1 MINPMGLILS
11 VAFFKGFQKLKINGK
26 PVPFPPVLLAGI
38 TLIILLKSFSID
50 FETYNESGK
59 ELIAVDLPGAY
70 SMSPFTSE
78 SGKYLTL
85 TLIPAV
91 VALGYPIYK
100 HKDLLMKNKR
110 IIYTGFIFASV
121 LAIISTYFVA
131 KFAHADIRTIV
142 SMLPKSVTAPIAV
155 EISKGMGGVPELTA
169 CVAVLTGVF
178 GAVFGHKLLQLFKVK
193 HDISIGLAM
202 GAASHVIGTARC
214 AEKGREL
221 QVVMASLSLVMV
233 GVLTAVIAPVFV
245 HIIS

>member
-1 MINPMGLILS
+1 MINPFGLILS
-11 VAFFKGFQKLKINGK
+11 AGLFKGFQKIRFKGK
-26 PVPFPPVLLAGI
+26 PLPFPPVLLAGI
-38 TLIILLKSFSID
+38 TIIAILKIFNID
-50 FETYNESGK
+50 FEVYN
-59 ELIAVDLPGAY
+59 
-70 SMSPFTSE
+70 E

-91 VALGYPIYK
+91 VALGYPIFK
-100 HKDLLMKNKR
+100 HQDLLLKNKR
-110 IIYTGFIFASV
+110 IVYAGFLFASV

-131 KFAHADIRTIV
+131 KCAHADMQIIV

-178 GAVFGHKLLQLFKVK
+178 GAVFGHKLLKLFKVK
-193 HDISIGLAM
+193 HDISIGMAI

-233 GVLTAVIAPVFV
+233 GILIAIIAPVFV
-245 HIIS
+245 HVVG

>member
-1 MINPMGLILS
+1 MINPMGLLLS
-11 VAFFKGFQKLKINGK
+11 VCLFKGFQYVKIRGK
-26 PVPFPPVLLAGI
+26 QIPFPPVLLAGI
-38 TLIILLKSFSID
+38 VIIVILKIFNID
-50 FETYNESGK
+50 FATYN
-59 ELIAVDLPGAY
+59 
-70 SMSPFTSE
+70 E

-85 TLIPAV
+85 SLIPAV
-91 VALGYPIYK
+91 VALGYPIFK
-100 HKDLLMKNKR
+100 HRDLLLKNKR
-110 IIYTGFIFASV
+110 VIYAGFLFATV

-131 KFAHADIRTIV
+131 KFAHADLRIIV

-178 GAVFGHKLLQLFKVK
+178 GAVFGHKLLQMFKVK
-193 HDISIGLAM
+193 HDVAIGMAM

-221 QVVMASLSLVMV
+221 QVVMASLALVMV
-233 GVLTAVIAPVFV
+233 GILTAILAPIFV

>member
-1 MINPMGLILS
+1 MINPMGLLLS
-11 VAFFKGFQKLKINGK
+11 VCLFKGFQYVKIRGK
-26 PVPFPPVLLAGI
+26 QNPFPPVLLAGI
-38 TLIILLKSFSID
+38 VIIVILKTFNID
-50 FETYNESGK
+50 FATYN
-59 ELIAVDLPGAY
+59 
-70 SMSPFTSE
+70 E

-85 TLIPAV
+85 SLIPAV
-91 VALGYPIYK
+91 VALGYPIFK
-100 HKDLLMKNKR
+100 HRDLLLKNKR
-110 IIYTGFIFASV
+110 IIYAGFLFATV

-131 KFAHADIRTIV
+131 KFAHADLRIIV

-193 HDISIGLAM
+193 HDVAIGMAM

-221 QVVMASLSLVMV
+221 QVVMASLALVMV
-233 GVLTAVIAPVFV
+233 GILTAILAPIFV

>member
-1 MINPMGLILS
+1 MINPFGLVISIVL
-11 VAFFKGFQKLKINGK
+11 FKGFQKLKIKGK
-26 PVPFPPVLLAGI
+26 QIPCPPVLLAGLVII
-38 TLIILLKSFSID
+38 TILKLFNID
-50 FETYNESGK
+50 FSTYN
-59 ELIAVDLPGAY
+59 
-70 SMSPFTSE
+70 E

-100 HKDLLMKNKR
+100 HKDLLLKNKR
-110 IIYTGFIFASV
+110 VIYTGFLFAS
-121 LAIISTYFVA
+121 LFAIISTYFVA
-131 KFAHADIRTIV
+131 KFAHADLRIIV

-178 GAVFGHKLLQLFKVK
+178 GAVFGHKLLKIFKIK
-193 HDISIGLAM
+193 HDVSIGLAM

-214 AEKGREL
+214 AEKGRDI

-233 GVLTAVIAPVFV
+233 GILTAVFAPVFV
-245 HIIS
+245 HIIK

>member
-1 MINPMGLILS
+1 MINPMGIILS
-11 VAFFKGFQKLKINGK
+11 VGLFKGFQKLKIKGK
-26 PVPFPPVLLAGI
+26 PIPFPPVLLAGMV
-38 TLIILLKSFSID
+38 LIAILKIFDID
-50 FETYNESGK
+50 FDVYNESGK
-59 ELIAVDLPGAY
+59 
-70 SMSPFTSE
+70 F
-78 SGKYLTL
+78 LTL

-110 IIYTGFIFASV
+110 IIYSGFVFASL
-121 LAIISTYFVA
+121 LAIISTYFVG
-131 KFAHADIRTIV
+131 KFAHADLQIIV

-155 EISKGMGGVPELTA
+155 EISKEMGGVPELTA

-193 HDISIGLAM
+193 HDIAIGMAM

-221 QVVMASLSLVMV
+221 QVVMASVALVMV
-233 GVLTAVIAPVFV
+233 GILTAIFAPIFV
-245 HIIS
+245 HIVG

>member
-11 VAFFKGFQKLKINGK
+11 VCLFKGFQYVKIRGK
-26 PVPFPPVLLAGI
+26 QIPFPPVLLAGI
-38 TLIILLKSFSID
+38 VIIVILKTFNID
-50 FETYNESGK
+50 FATYN
-59 ELIAVDLPGAY
+59 
-70 SMSPFTSE
+70 E

-85 TLIPAV
+85 SLIPAV
-91 VALGYPIYK
+91 VALGYPIFK
-100 HKDLLMKNKR
+100 HRDLLLKNKR
-110 IIYTGFIFASV
+110 VIYAGFLFATV

-131 KFAHADIRTIV
+131 KFAHADLRIIV

-193 HDISIGLAM
+193 HDVAIGMAM

-221 QVVMASLSLVMV
+221 QVVMASLALVMV
-233 GVLTAVIAPVFV
+233 GILTAILAPIFV

>member
-11 VAFFKGFQKLKINGK
+11 VCLFKGFQYVKIRGK
-26 PVPFPPVLLAGI
+26 QIPFPPVLLAGI
-38 TLIILLKSFSID
+38 VIIVILKTFNID
-50 FETYNESGK
+50 FATYN
-59 ELIAVDLPGAY
+59 
-70 SMSPFTSE
+70 E

-85 TLIPAV
+85 SLIPAV
-91 VALGYPIYK
+91 VALGYPIFK
-100 HKDLLMKNKR
+100 HRDLLLKNKR
-110 IIYTGFIFASV
+110 VIYAGFLFATV

-131 KFAHADIRTIV
+131 KFAHADLRIIV

-178 GAVFGHKLLQLFKVK
+178 GAVFGHKLLQMFKVK
-193 HDISIGLAM
+193 HDVAIGMAM

-221 QVVMASLSLVMV
+221 QVVMASLALVMV
-233 GVLTAVIAPVFV
+233 GILTAILAPIFV
-245 HIIS
+245 NIIS

>member
-1 MINPMGLILS
+1 MINPMGLLLS
-11 VAFFKGFQKLKINGK
+11 VCLFKGFQYVKIRGK
-26 PVPFPPVLLAGI
+26 QIPFPPVLLAGI
-38 TLIILLKSFSID
+38 VIIVILKTFNID
-50 FETYNESGK
+50 FATYN
-59 ELIAVDLPGAY
+59 
-70 SMSPFTSE
+70 E

-85 TLIPAV
+85 SLIPAV
-91 VALGYPIYK
+91 VALGYPIFK
-100 HKDLLMKNKR
+100 HRDLLLKNKR
-110 IIYTGFIFASV
+110 VIYAGFLFATV

-131 KFAHADIRTIV
+131 KFAHADLRIIV

-193 HDISIGLAM
+193 HDVAIGMAM

-221 QVVMASLSLVMV
+221 QVVMASLALVMV
-233 GVLTAVIAPVFV
+233 GILTAILAPIFV

>member
-50 FETYNESGK
+50 FETYN
-59 ELIAVDLPGAY
+59 
-70 SMSPFTSE
+70 E

>member
-1 MINPMGLILS
+1 MINPMGRILS
-11 VAFFKGFQKLKINGK
+11 VCLFKGFQYVKIRGK
-26 PVPFPPVLLAGI
+26 QIPFPPVLLAGI
-38 TLIILLKSFSID
+38 VIIVILKTFNID
-50 FETYNESGK
+50 FATYN
-59 ELIAVDLPGAY
+59 
-70 SMSPFTSE
+70 E

-85 TLIPAV
+85 SLIPAV
-91 VALGYPIYK
+91 VALGYPIFK
-100 HKDLLMKNKR
+100 HRDLLLKNKR
-110 IIYTGFIFASV
+110 VIYAGFLFATV

-131 KFAHADIRTIV
+131 KFAHADLRIIV

-193 HDISIGLAM
+193 HDVAIGMAM

-221 QVVMASLSLVMV
+221 QVVMASLALVMV
-233 GVLTAVIAPVFV
+233 GILTAILAPIFV

>member
-1 MINPMGLILS
+1 MINPIGLLLS
-11 VAFFKGFQKLKINGK
+11 IGLFKGFQKIKIKGK
-26 PVPFPPVLLAGI
+26 PISFPPVLLAGI
-38 TLIILLKSFSID
+38 VIIAILKIFNID

-59 ELIAVDLPGAY
+59 
-70 SMSPFTSE
+70 F
-78 SGKYLTL
+78 LTL

-100 HKDLLMKNKR
+100 HQNLLMKNKR
-110 IIYTGFIFASV
+110 VIYAGFLFASI

-131 KFAHADIRTIV
+131 KFAHADLRIIV

-155 EISKGMGGVPELTA
+155 EISKGLGGVPELTA

-178 GAVFGHKLLQLFKVK
+178 GAVFGHKLLKLFKVK
-193 HDISIGLAM
+193 HDISIGFAM

-214 AEKGREL
+214 AEKGKEL

-233 GVLTAVIAPVFV
+233 GILTAILAPIFV
-245 HIIS
+245 NIIK

>member
-1 MINPMGLILS
+1 MINPMGLLLS
-11 VAFFKGFQKLKINGK
+11 VCLFKWFQYVKIRGK
-26 PVPFPPVLLAGI
+26 QIPFPPVLLAGI
-38 TLIILLKSFSID
+38 VIIVILKTFNID
-50 FETYNESGK
+50 FATYN
-59 ELIAVDLPGAY
+59 
-70 SMSPFTSE
+70 E

-85 TLIPAV
+85 SLIPAV
-91 VALGYPIYK
+91 VALGYPIFK
-100 HKDLLMKNKR
+100 HRDLLLKNKR
-110 IIYTGFIFASV
+110 VIYAGFLFATV

-131 KFAHADIRTIV
+131 KFAHADLRIIV

-178 GAVFGHKLLQLFKVK
+178 GAVFGHKLLQMFKVK
-193 HDISIGLAM
+193 HDVAIGMAM

-221 QVVMASLSLVMV
+221 QVVMASLALVMV
-233 GVLTAVIAPVFV
+233 GILTAILAPIFV

>member
-1 MINPMGLILS
+1 MINPFGLILS
-11 VAFFKGFQKLKINGK
+11 VFLFKVFQYIKIRGK
-26 PVPFPPVLLAGI
+26 HIPLPPVLLAGI
-38 TLIILLKSFSID
+38 VIIIILKTFNID
-50 FETYNESGK
+50 FDVYN
-59 ELIAVDLPGAY
+59 
-70 SMSPFTSE
+70 E

-85 TLIPAV
+85 SLIPAV
-91 VALGYPIYK
+91 VALGYPIFK
-100 HKDLLMKNKR
+100 HRDLLLKNKR
-110 IIYTGFIFASV
+110 IIYAGFLFATL

-131 KFAHADIRTIV
+131 KFAHADLRIIV

-155 EISKGMGGVPELTA
+155 EISRGMGGVPELTA

-193 HDISIGLAM
+193 HDVAIGMAM

-221 QVVMASLSLVMV
+221 QVVMASLALVMV
-233 GVLTAVIAPVFV
+233 GILTAIIAPIFV

>member
-1 MINPMGLILS
+1 MINLFGFIISVGL
-11 VAFFKGFQKLKINGK
+11 FKGFQKIKIKGK
-26 PVPFPPVLLAGI
+26 PLPIPPVLLAGI
-38 TLIILLKSFSID
+38 IIISILKTFNID

-59 ELIAVDLPGAY
+59 
-70 SMSPFTSE
+70 
-78 SGKYLTL
+78 YLTL
-85 TLIPAV
+85 MLIPAV
-91 VALGYPIYK
+91 VALGYPIFK
-100 HKDLLMKNKR
+100 HKDLLLKNKR
-110 IIYTGFIFASV
+110 IIYSGFLFASI

-131 KFAHADIRTIV
+131 KFAHADIRIIV

-178 GAVFGHKLLQLFKVK
+178 GAVFGHKLLKIFKVK
-193 HDISIGLAM
+193 HDIAIGLAM

-233 GVLTAVIAPVFV
+233 GILTAILAPIFV
-245 HIIS
+245 HIIC

>member
-1 MINPMGLILS
+1 MINPMGLLLS
-11 VAFFKGFQKLKINGK
+11 VCLFKGFQNVKIRGK
-26 PVPFPPVLLAGI
+26 QIPFPPVLLAGI
-38 TLIILLKSFSID
+38 VIIVILKTFNID
-50 FETYNESGK
+50 FATYN
-59 ELIAVDLPGAY
+59 
-70 SMSPFTSE
+70 E

-85 TLIPAV
+85 SLIPAV
-91 VALGYPIYK
+91 VALGYPIFK
-100 HKDLLMKNKR
+100 HRDLLLKNKR
-110 IIYTGFIFASV
+110 IIYAGFLFATV

-131 KFAHADIRTIV
+131 KFAHADLRIIV

-193 HDISIGLAM
+193 HDVAIGMAM

-221 QVVMASLSLVMV
+221 QVVMASLALVMV
-233 GVLTAVIAPVFV
+233 GILTAILAPIFV
-245 HIIS
+245 HVIS

>member
-1 MINPMGLILS
+1 MINPMGLLLS
-11 VAFFKGFQKLKINGK
+11 VCLFKGFQYVKIRGK
-26 PVPFPPVLLAGI
+26 QIPFPPVLLAGI
-38 TLIILLKSFSID
+38 VIIVILKTFNID
-50 FETYNESGK
+50 FATYN
-59 ELIAVDLPGAY
+59 
-70 SMSPFTSE
+70 E

-85 TLIPAV
+85 SLIPAV
-91 VALGYPIYK
+91 VALGYPIFK
-100 HKDLLMKNKR
+100 HRDLLLKNKR
-110 IIYTGFIFASV
+110 VIYAGFLFATV

-131 KFAHADIRTIV
+131 KFAHADLRIIV

-178 GAVFGHKLLQLFKVK
+178 GAVFGHKLLQMFKVK
-193 HDISIGLAM
+193 HDVAIGMAM

-221 QVVMASLSLVMV
+221 QVVMASLALVMV
-233 GVLTAVIAPVFV
+233 GILTAILAPIFV